1 MLAVYVANPSASLS
15 RRAVWL
21 LLLLAGAV
29 FTTYQIV
36 DILLS
41 YIHLATNDVA

>member
-1 MLAVYVANPSASLS
+1 M
-15 RRAVWL
+15 
-21 LLLLAGAV
+21 LLLAGAV

-41 YIHLATNDVA
+41 YTHLATNDVA